1 MNTLFLQGLVFS
13 GVTIGV
19 LVFLAWWLYLSPMK
33 QSGRRGRS
41 DSPQGKRAIAI
52 SARFSS
58 SLAILVGIGAV
69 LISFGAYWDLS
80 EHIVTGI
87 VPGGEDFLWP
97 PHLMV
102 YAGFLLTFLVA
113 VGGLL
118 SLAIPNIKS
127 GVIDPRSWV
136 RGNPYVGALVL
147 VAGYGLLSIPGDAIW
162 HELYGIDLTAW
173 SPPHVFLAVS
183 AASLLIFAT
192 SLLGEGENEATAVK
206 RGGRSDGH
214 KDAGTTRL
222 GETEGL
228 RNWRLTRGS
237 VAALDWRSL
246 IRLLF
251 LALALSEF
259 LIIGA
264 VEWEIRIVDGL
275 VAQRPVWLYPTII
288 GFAAFF
294 LSVVARRLVPG
305 PWTATTFALF
315 YFGIR
320 FASSAFADVLSGE
333 PPRLTL
339 VFLLG
344 AVLLDLTYQW
354 MTRFGFRPRDWQF
367 RLAAAGG
374 FMVGFSIV
382 AQPTIAFY
390 LLRFLPSFT
399 VPDHLITALFIFVL
413 NAAFFPVAL
422 WLGNWLGRS
431 GSENE
436 GALQEELD
444 SVTVPVKG

>member
-1 MNTLFLQGLVFS
+1 MKTLFLQGLVFS
-13 GVTIGV
+13 GVTVGI
-19 LVFLAWWLYLSPMK
+19 LAFLAWWLYLSPMK
-33 QSGRRGRS
+33 HSGRGGQSDSTLGRS
-41 DSPQGKRAIAI
+41 AIAI

-58 SLAILVGIGAV
+58 SLAILVCIGAV

-102 YAGFLLTFLVA
+102 YAGFLLTFVVA

-118 SLAIPNIKS
+118 SLAIPNFRA
-127 GVIDPRSWV
+127 GVHDPRSWV
-136 RGNPYVGALVL
+136 RGNPYVGGLVL

-183 AASLLIFAT
+183 AACLLIFAA
-192 SLLGEGENEATAVK
+192 SLLGEGGNEVTLYK
-206 RGGRSDGH
+206 MGGRKDGQ
-214 KDAGTTRL
+214 KDASIARL
-222 GETEGL
+222 GERKGL
-228 RNWRLTRGS
+228 RNWRLTGGS
-237 VAALDWRSL
+237 VPTLDWRSL
-246 IRLLF
+246 VRLLI

-259 LIIGA
+259 LIVGA
-264 VEWEIRIVDGL
+264 VEWEIGIVDGL

-294 LSVVARRLVPG
+294 LSVVAQRLVPG

-320 FASSAFADVLSGE
+320 FASSTFADVLSGA

-339 VFLLG
+339 VFVLG

-354 MTRFGFRPRDWQF
+354 MTRYGFRPRDWQF

-390 LLRFLPSFT
+390 LLLFLPPFT
-399 VPDHLITALFIFVL
+399 IPDHLITALFIFVL
-413 NAAFFPVAL
+413 NAAFYPVAL
-422 WLGNWLGRS
+422 GLGNWLRNS
-431 GSENE
+431 GNENE

-444 SVTVPVKG
+444 AGTVPVKG